1 MDVVAEAA
9 AAAGL
14 APAAQEG
21 LQGGFEGVEVEALQV
36 GLGQAAEVGGAPQP
50 ELVLVGAAAD
60 QAQFSHVG
68 PGTAI
73 GAAGDAHQDRSL
85 DLQLAQLAFQ
95 PFQDRRQAPLRLG
108 HG

>member
-50 ELVLVGAAAD
+50 ELVLVGAAAH
-60 QAQFSHVG
+60 QAQFSHVR

-85 DLQLAQLAFQ
+85 DLQLAQLAF
-95 PFQDRRQAPLRLG
+95 
-108 HG
+108 